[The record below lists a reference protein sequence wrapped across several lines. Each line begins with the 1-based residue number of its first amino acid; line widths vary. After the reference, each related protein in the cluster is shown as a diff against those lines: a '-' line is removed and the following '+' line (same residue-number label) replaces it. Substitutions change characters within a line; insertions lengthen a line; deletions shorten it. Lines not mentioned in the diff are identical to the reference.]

1 MEGAFKRVLITIT
14 FSLQN
19 CTIFLQTYCNIQTL
33 PSWELVQLKQLCP
46 SGNVS
51 GLELTSMGYL
61 FEGGPSENTQFN
73 PTIYSPRLASG
84 ETIHAM
90 VFKPHN
96 FTLGVKYPTVL
107 NVYGG
112 PEVQTVSNT
121 FKVGVSWNL
130 MNLFQF
136 SSFCLFSTPFRV
148 CDNYGCTCWQPRAI
162 ALCA

>member
-1 MEGAFKRVLITIT
+1 M
-14 FSLQN
+14 
-19 CTIFLQTYCNIQTL
+19 FLQTYCNIKTL
-33 PSWELVQLKQLCP
+33 PSWELVQIKQTCP
-46 SGNVS
+46 DGSVS
-51 GLELTSMGYL
+51 GMDLTSMGYL

-121 FKVGVSWNL
+121 FKVH
-130 MNLFQF
+130 
-136 SSFCLFSTPFRV
+136 SS
-148 CDNYGCTCWQPRAI
+148 GA
-162 ALCA
+162 